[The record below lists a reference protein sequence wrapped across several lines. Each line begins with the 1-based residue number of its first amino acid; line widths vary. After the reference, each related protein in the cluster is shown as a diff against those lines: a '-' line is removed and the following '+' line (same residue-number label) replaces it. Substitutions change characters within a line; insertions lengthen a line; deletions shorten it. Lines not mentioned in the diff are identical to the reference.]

1 MRAVVD
7 TNVVLVANDAHE
19 DVSPECVLACI
30 DRLEA
35 LMRRGTV
42 VIDDAYRILGEYQH
56 KTGPRKGKGVGDV
69 FIKWIFTKLFSRL

>member
-19 DVSPECVLACI
+19 EVSPECVLACI

-35 LMRRGTV
+35 LMRHGTV
-42 VIDDAYRILGEYQH
+42 VIDADYVNGRLGE
-56 KTGPRKGKGVGDV
+56 
-69 FIKWIFTKLFSRL
+69 LSRNEDLSRYIL